1 MSLLKLFARA
11 HRAYVRDAIHRKNP
25 IQMIDLVLQ
34 QLREIPLLSRMNF
47 VLLTAQILIPHAD
60 FPVALHLHENG
71 QETQACIPHHY
82 FFFAPFGDHRIYER
96 PWTLARQ
103 SQKNNSHLRANLRRR
118 NRAPVPS
125 RLPPI
130 RQRIRQVLHQRKDLR
145 RRRILHALRHLAQSR
160 VSQLQNSPYRHI
172 RLSLSASLRY
182 SFCLSLLFSHF
193 PLLCVLCV
201 LCALCV
207 EVFYG
212 LSHLLDSPA
221 RKIASIT
228 AIFAIASSSGTGTSL
243 PFRIAR
249 ENASPCT
256 VYWSQTGIDSVRI
269 PPPNTSRPSSI
280 KIRVGLS
287 FGALNGISISI
298 RPFVPKNCIRW

>member
-71 QETQACIPHHY
+71 QETQACIPHHS

-172 RLSLSASLRY
+172 RLSLSALI
-182 SFCLSLLFSHF
+182 FLPFPLSPL
-193 PLLCVLCV
+193 LLCVLCAR
-201 LCALCV
+201 CA
-207 EVFYG
+207 EMSYG
-212 LSHLLDSPA
+212 FSHLPDSPA
-221 RKIASIT
+221 RKTASIT
-228 AIFAIASSSGTGTSL
+228 AMFAIASSSGTGTSI
-243 PFRIAR
+243 PSRIAR
-249 ENASPCT
+249 EN
-256 VYWSQTGIDSVRI
+256 
-269 PPPNTSRPSSI
+269 
-280 KIRVGLS
+280 
-287 FGALNGISISI
+287 
-298 RPFVPKNCIRW
+298 